1 MSTRLPACGGTGAL
15 AYHKRYETT
24 PTKLAITR
32 CSPAAPIPPAAKAT
46 GPLRAH
52 RWLNELPALHPAGKT
67 NKVLIHPADAAALG
81 IADGDRVRLFSPVA
95 AIELTASLSDRP
107 RRGLVVVDHGWGSR
121 IFDPRGGG
129 QPESYGV
136 NRNLL
141 VESGPVDPLS
151 QTAAL
156 SGAYVGMERV

>member
-1 MSTRLPACGGTGAL
+1 MNS
-15 AYHKRYETT
+15 
-24 PTKLAITR
+24 
-32 CSPAAPIPPAAKAT
+32 
-46 GPLRAH
+46 
-52 RWLNELPALHPAGKT
+52 WLNELPALHPAGKT
-67 NKVLIHPADAAALG
+67 NNVLIHPADAAALG
-81 IADGDRVRLFSPVA
+81 IVDGDRVRLFSPVA
-95 AIELTASLSDRP
+95 EIELTASLSDRP

-151 QTAAL
+151 QTTPL
-156 SGAYVGMERV
+156 SGAYVGIERV